1 MVNKRKAFHLAAE
14 TMREIGILVAVF
26 GPRDAFFQKEVAAP
40 GALSVIISPALLA
53 IVMGIIIEAR
63 D

>member
-1 MVNKRKAFHLAAE
+1 MINKRKALHLTAE

-26 GPRDAFFQKEVAAP
+26 GPLDAFFQKEVAAP
-40 GALSVIISPALLA
+40 GTLTGIVMLALLA
-53 IVMGIIIEAR
+53 IIAGIIIEA

>member
-1 MVNKRKAFHLAAE
+1 MINRRKAFHLAAE

-26 GPRDAFFQKEVAAP
+26 GPLDGFFQKEVAAP
-40 GALSVIISPALLA
+40 GALSVIVSVALLA
-53 IVMGIIIEAR
+53 IVMAIIIEAR